1 MIYADFDN
9 ILVPEDNGKQNSIDF
24 DVNKYKKHIVCCYGN
39 KLVCVDDKFSKP
51 FKSYLGKD
59 AVYNF
64 LSSMIKESKCCRDVI
79 KKYFNKELMMTKKM
93 MKILRTLLNVGS
105 VAMIMLMVVLK

>member
-24 DVNKYKKHIVCCYGN
+24 YVNKYQKHIVCCYGN

-51 FKSYLGKD
+51 FKSY
-59 AVYNF
+59 
-64 LSSMIKESKCCRDVI
+64 
-79 KKYFNKELMMTKKM
+79 
-93 MKILRTLLNVGS
+93 
-105 VAMIMLMVVLK
+105 